1 MWEEVV
7 AKKAPGYHGDDC
19 VLQGTYHP
27 TPASWSV
34 TH

>member
-7 AKKAPGYHGDDC
+7 AMALGYHGDDY

-27 TPASWSV
+27 TPASWSM